1 MIPFSMRE
9 LPKTK
14 AQFNIANDFSMLGFT
29 LPLRESFDAA
39 IASVNKQMRAMKKS
53 AYPFAIHAL
62 SQVVTYLPQFMQYP
76 ITQWAISKATL
87 ALSNVPGPKT
97 PLIMNGAR
105 SKGWFGVAAGAGTM
119 SFSMAALSMH
129 NTVYMT
135 VSAEKNIVPDTKVI
149 RALLEENYDR
159 LVANLKSD

>member
-9 LPKTK
+9 LPQTE

-29 LPLRESFDAA
+29 LPLFGSFDKAVA
-39 IASVNKQMRAMKKS
+39 NVNKQMRAMKKS
-53 AYPFAIHAL
+53 AYPFAIMAL
-62 SQVVTYLPQFMQYP
+62 SQVVTNLPQFMQYV
-76 ITQWAISKATL
+76 ITSWAISKATL

-97 PLIMNGAR
+97 PLVMNGAK
-105 SKGWFGVAAGAGTM
+105 SKGWFGIVGGAGTM
-119 SFSMAALSMH
+119 AFGIAALSMD

-135 VSAEKNIVPDTKVI
+135 VTAEKNIIPDTREI

-159 LVANLKSD
+159 LVEELKAD